1 MTRDKEHR
9 AAVKKAAEKKAAKIA
24 HKRRLQ
30 DLTKELWPKGKLL
43 GISKKKPEKKQ
54 NLRAGLERLMFSN
67 ELLTTSTLTSNP
79 SPVNTKDD
87 FIIWGDPIVDES

>member
-1 MTRDKEHR
+1 MTCAKEHR
-9 AAVKKAAEKKAAKIA
+9 AAVKKAAEKGVAKIA
-24 HKRRLQ
+24 HKRRLR

-54 NLRAGLERLMFSN
+54 SLRADLERLMFSN
-67 ELLTTSTLTSNP
+67 EPLTTSTPTSNP

-87 FIIWGDPIVDES
+87 FIIWEDPIVGES